1 MSGLLYVPGVMG
13 TDEPDQPDQEP
24 GWRSQLAAARPYL
37 GWILIAVGGLLL
49 ILGYIGVSG
58 ETVVSKQL
66 PYLVSGGIGGVF
78 LAIVGACLLV
88 TGDGGAARGRP
99 SAHVDR
105 MVAELH
111 AVLLDRVD
119 ADATSDV
126 TVAGNPNVGA
136 NEQSKGVVVVEGG
149 ETYHRATCAMVSD
162 RPTTVV
168 APVAASQRGL
178 RPCPVCS
185 PAPSPAG

>member
-1 MSGLLYVPGVMG
+1 MSI
-13 TDEPDQPDQEP
+13 DEPGSPDGPEREP

-37 GWILIAVGGLLL
+37 GWILIAAGGLLL
-49 ILGYIGVSG
+49 VLGYLGVSG

-78 LAIVGACLLV
+78 LAIVGACFLV
-88 TGDGGAARGRP
+88 TGDGGIGRGRP
-99 SAHVDR
+99 PAHVER

-119 ADATSDV
+119 ADQGGDAASVADV
-126 TVAGNPNVGA
+126 ESAGT
-136 NEQSKGVVVVEGG
+136 NEQSNGVVVVEGG
-149 ETYHRATCAMVSD
+149 ETFHRATCAMVSN

-168 APVAASQRGL
+168 AHTPAPNRRQG
-178 RPCPVCS
+178 PWPVCS
-185 PAPSPAG
+185 PASSPAG